1 MPIFEYQ
8 CDRCK
13 TKFEKLVF
21 ATDQTQIQC
30 PECKSATVSKQMSAT
45 GFTGRPT
52 CISGGLPSGLP
63 SGCPVDQPEAA
74 APFHEQADV
83 CAGRRIGK

>member
-63 SGCPVDQPEAA
+63 SGLPGGPAGGGR
-74 APFHEQADV
+74 PFS
-83 CAGRRIGK
+83 